1 MTGNEFNFCPIC
13 SKKNI
18 SYKDGKKWF
27 CSDCGFD
34 LYNNVAAAVGIII
47 SDCENNILLEKRAK
61 NPRMGFLALPRGFC
75 DADETAE
82 AAAIRECREETGVIP
97 QKISYLCSFP
107 NDYEYKNIAYKT
119 CDLFFTAEIPENAGT
134 IEELIK
140 KLHAQDS
147 EVTEFCSFK
156 VTCEQD
162 IDKIP
167 LAFNSAKKALTV
179 WIYRNKIE

>member
-61 NPRMGFLALPRGFC
+61 KSANGLSC
-75 DADETAE
+75 TAGR
-82 AAAIRECREETGVIP
+82 I
-97 QKISYLCSFP
+97 L
-107 NDYEYKNIAYKT
+107 
-119 CDLFFTAEIPENAGT
+119 
-134 IEELIK
+134 
-140 KLHAQDS
+140 
-147 EVTEFCSFK
+147 
-156 VTCEQD
+156 
-162 IDKIP
+162 
-167 LAFNSAKKALTV
+167 
-179 WIYRNKIE
+179 

>member
-61 NPRMGFLALPRGFC
+61 NPRMGFLALPGGFC

-97 QKISYLCSFP
+97 QKISYLCSFA
-107 NDYEYKNIAYKT
+107 NDYEYNNIAY
-119 CDLFFTAEIPENAGT
+119 
-134 IEELIK
+134 
-140 KLHAQDS
+140 
-147 EVTEFCSFK
+147 
-156 VTCEQD
+156 
-162 IDKIP
+162 
-167 LAFNSAKKALTV
+167 
-179 WIYRNKIE
+179 